1 MAWLTQEQMTAMG
14 FACFGNNVLLSDKAS
29 YYNCKNIGLGNNVRI
44 DDFCVLSAGAGGID
58 IGNYVHIAV
67 FSSLV
72 GAGNISL
79 ADFSGLSSRVA
90 IYSSNDDY
98 SGKVLTNPTVP
109 VEFTNVKHADVK
121 IGQHVIVGA
130 GSIIL
135 PGVTLEEG
143 VVIGALSLVR
153 KDCETFGVYMG
164 SPAKRIAN
172 RKRNL
177 LDYELKLRDLEQN
190 TPTAARD

>member
-1 MAWLTQEQMTAMG
+1 MTWLSRSDIESMG
-14 FACFGNNVLLSDKAS
+14 FAATGGNVLISDRAS
-29 YYNCKNIGLGNNVRI
+29 FHNCANISLGNNVRI

-58 IGNYVHIAV
+58 IGNYIHVAI
-67 FSSLV
+67 FSSLI

-79 ADFSGLSSRVA
+79 ADFSNISSRVA

-109 VEFTNVKHADVK
+109 PQFANVEHADVR
-121 IGQHVIVGA
+121 IGRHVIIGA

-143 VVIGALSLVR
+143 VAVGALSLV
-153 KDCETFGVYMG
+153 KTDCKSFGIYAGV
-164 SPAKRIAN
+164 PAKRIGE

-177 LDYELKLRDLEQN
+177 LELEQKLL
-190 TPTAARD
+190 TVSGRDKNS